1 MKIVNYEKKHF
12 SQLLPVLQK
21 TWNFSKFFPEAES
34 PRLVYEFVLDSVFA
48 GKLTH
53 TQIVEN
59 DEGKAMGCLVG
70 TIKKNVTI
78 AHRLK
83 AIKDICELSFKTIF
97 KILTGKLGPVGEVF
111 ERLKEIGSLIGNLE
125 RDKAKFDGVVELF
138 ILDESLRGKGLGKR
152 MMNTFVSECKQEGA
166 KSITLWTDRGCTFEF
181 YDKYGFEMH
190 RKIHSPILSF
200 PECSENGFVYKYTI
214 S

>member
-34 PRLVYEFVLDSVFA
+34 PRFVYELVLESVLS
-48 GKLTH
+48 GPLNH

-59 DEGKAMGCLVG
+59 DEGKAVGCLVG
-70 TIKKNVTI
+70 TIKKNVTTT
-78 AHRLK
+78 HKVK
-83 AIKDICELSFKTIF
+83 AVLDIGKLIVKTLY
-97 KILTGKLGPVGEVF
+97 KILIGKFGPIGEVF

-200 PECSENGFVYKYTI
+200 PECSENGFVYKFTI